1 MRAIAA
7 WVAKQFD
14 DGLTLVGGAI
24 GVLLVLAGCGALF
37 ASMSGALVLATLL
50 GAIFLCLLCL
60 LFIAAHYTDPS
71 IRMSEQEKTERWEQ
85 SPDFLK
91 RSLLV
96 FVVGMAIGMGVGG
109 AIGQFTSWAAAP
121 CRSCSPPK
129 AYGVSGRPC
138 RVSRDIRYLKWMIP
152 WNTSGCGN
160 NSSGYFIPLQSVACY
175 WRCCPYGDTVPNRT
189 EAMLDGLSAEISA
202 LAARC
207 SGQRQ
212 CDHCLQWDGHMCSA
226 MLRTYEIRV

>member
-109 AIGQFTSWAAAP
+109 AIGQFTSWAAA
-121 CRSCSPPK
+121 
-129 AYGVSGRPC
+129 AVSF
-138 RVSRDIRYLKWMIP
+138 L
-152 WNTSGCGN
+152 
-160 NSSGYFIPLQSVACY
+160 
-175 WRCCPYGDTVPNRT
+175 
-189 EAMLDGLSAEISA
+189 LSAEGIRRERPPLPGVKGHSLSEVDDPVEYKRLWKQQLWVLYSTAVSGMLLA
-202 LAARC
+202 LL
-207 SGQRQ
+207 S
-212 CDHCLQWDGHMCSA
+212 
-226 MLRTYEIRV
+226 LR